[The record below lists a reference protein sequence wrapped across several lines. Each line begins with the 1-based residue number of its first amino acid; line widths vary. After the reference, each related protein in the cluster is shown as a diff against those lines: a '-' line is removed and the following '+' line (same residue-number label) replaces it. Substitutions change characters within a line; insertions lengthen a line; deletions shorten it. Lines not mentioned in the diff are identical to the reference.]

1 MATLDAKASEPGSVS
16 AARRRGWPVVSY
28 PAGRLAEIAVPHP
41 SAEVAAAVGTP
52 SVAEAAALASGG
64 QLVITKRKTRK
75 PPPALGPVPPRGRLP
90 LDRLGAGA
98 RGLLC
103 PRALAQVTAA

>member
-64 QLVITKRKTRK
+64 PLGVTKRKTRK
-75 PPPALGPVPPRGRLP
+75 ATAGLARIRPPGRLTP
-90 LDRLGAGA
+90 TGPGPGPPDLPA
-98 RGLLC
+98 
-103 PRALAQVTAA
+103 PRPVRQIR